1 MDVAQIG
8 PGVGHIRGGIAS
20 MADER
25 HRAEAID
32 HRDDSI
38 VRFRAWTWRLAS
50 PPQNAPRLDGGLG
63 RYGPW
68 RKGR

>member
-20 MADER
+20 MADEH
-25 HRAEAID
+25 HRAESSD

-38 VRFRAWTWRLAS
+38 VRFRAWKWRLAS
-50 PPQNAPRLDGGLG
+50 PPQNAPQLDGSPGG
-63 RYGPW
+63 YGPS
-68 RKGR
+68 R